1 VHPPRCID
9 CQWKSNKSS
18 AECCPRKKSK
28 ESRAGSR
35 EQSTTAISALGG
47 DERCREEP
55 HQRANTRDTARAY
68 FTRVRPHTRVLGASN
83 SNDFAEGQRADQK
96 KERKKKKRKKRTNK
110 EKKKK
115 KKKKRREK
123 KGEEKKRNKKKKR
136 KKNEKSTRV
145 KFAYL
150 AKYPPSPVFASRGP
164 TLEISLSSHVVTAVS
179 LARRVSAM
187 ACTQSRNWR

>member
-1 VHPPRCID
+1 MISQRGR
-9 CQWKSNKSS
+9 
-18 AECCPRKKSK
+18 ELTKK
-28 ESRAGSR
+28 
-35 EQSTTAISALGG
+35 
-47 DERCREEP
+47 
-55 HQRANTRDTARAY
+55 
-68 FTRVRPHTRVLGASN
+68 
-83 SNDFAEGQRADQK
+83 K
-96 KERKKKKRKKRTNK
+96 KERKKKEKNERTKKR
-110 EKKKK
+110 KKK